1 MENKTNTKS
10 LPAGR
15 QELVTNME
23 LKDNFELVTKSNQLF
38 GDFWAFFAFGIFI
51 FVCAGL
57 VYFLRRGKE
66 KTPPGS
72 NFEII
77 E

>member
-38 GDFWAFFAFGIFI
+38 GDFRAFLAFGIFI
-51 FVCAGL
+51 FLLAGA
-57 VYFLRRGKE
+57 VYFLRGRRKSVS
-66 KTPPGS
+66 PGDD
-72 NFEII
+72 FKII
-77 E
+77 D